1 MSKDVKRE
9 IMKAD
14 VFFLKVFF
22 FSFFLSLFFF
32 LEKPEAYHAKFY
44 IGGINLTQVKFEG
57 KLLKE
62 FMRLITKLIINSKLH
77 ELSIFPFI
85 GSLYIQGTKTV
96 QIMCKKSI
104 KIILKLLKSDIHVNF
119 QID

>member
-9 IMKAD
+9 LMKAD
-14 VFFLKVFF
+14 VFFLKFF
-22 FSFFLSLFFF
+22 FLSFFLFF
-32 LEKPEAYHAKFY
+32 LEKPEAHPAKFY

-62 FMRLITKLIINSKLH
+62 FMRLISKLIINSKLY

-85 GSLYIQGTKTV
+85 GSLYIQGRKTV

-104 KIILKLLKSDIHVNF
+104 KIVLKLLKSDIHVNF